1 MSGVFLSAPELRKIR
16 GNMKLLEKVEVEGR
30 SFEVSTVLL
39 PMGIS
44 PSPHYPFETLI
55 FEVGV
60 REDGGDVAICGPIPY
75 KTSEEA
81 EKGHAQTV
89 QDLREGRIKLGVD
102 EDEE

>member
-1 MSGVFLSAPELRKIR
+1 
-16 GNMKLLEKVEVEGR
+16 MKLLERVEVKGR

-39 PMGIS
+39 PIGIS

-60 REDGGDVAICGPIPY
+60 REDGGDMAVCHPIPY
-75 KTSEEA
+75 KTWEQA

-89 QDLREGRIKLGVD
+89 LDLREGRIEIETY